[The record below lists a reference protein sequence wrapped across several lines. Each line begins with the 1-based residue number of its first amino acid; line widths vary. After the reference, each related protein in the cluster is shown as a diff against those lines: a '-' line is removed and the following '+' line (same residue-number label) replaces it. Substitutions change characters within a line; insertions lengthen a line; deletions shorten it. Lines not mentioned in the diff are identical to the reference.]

1 MQTIGIV
8 LDPGKMSNPDLDIRY
23 DLPER
28 IEEYTDG
35 KVKESAYD
43 YLPDERMVIWLDT
56 EDAQKNVGDV
66 IQLISSEM
74 ILDNDLTE
82 AAEIYISTLEQAE
95 LDQCTKVFPA

>member
-35 KVKESAYD
+35 KVKESCYD
-43 YLPDERMVIWLDT
+43 YLPDQRMVIWLDA
-56 EDAQKNVGDV
+56 EDSSKNVGDV
-66 IQLISSEM
+66 IQLIGSEK
-74 ILDNDLTE
+74 ILDNDLTG
-82 AAEIYISTLEQAE
+82 AAEIYISSLEQAE

>member
-35 KVKESAYD
+35 KVKENAYD

-56 EDAQKNVGDV
+56 EDAQKNVVDV

>member
-35 KVKESAYD
+35 KVKESAS
-43 YLPDERMVIWLDT
+43 DERMVIWLDT

>member
-8 LDPGKMSNPDLDIRY
+8 LEPGKMSNPDLDIRY

-35 KVKESAYD
+35 KVKENAYD